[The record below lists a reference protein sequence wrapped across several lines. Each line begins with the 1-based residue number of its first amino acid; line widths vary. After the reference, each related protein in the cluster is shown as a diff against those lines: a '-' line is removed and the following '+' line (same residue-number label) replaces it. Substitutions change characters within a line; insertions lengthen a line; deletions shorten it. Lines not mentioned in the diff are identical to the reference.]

1 MNRLTF
7 ERANM
12 LMLDC
17 EILEVVNVIMRDFDS
32 IRMCKCLNL

>member
-1 MNRLTF
+1 MLTC

-17 EILEVVNVIMRDFDS
+17 EILEVMNVIMRDFNS
-32 IRMCKCLNL
+32 IRMCKCLNV